1 MGRDQCALVLEKPVE
16 RRREERWRVR
26 FGARRLDARHHA
38 QALTVIDLSAS
49 GFLIEVTQALPVG
62 TCMIVELPKGV
73 SKICR
78 TVWNSGSYHGAQ
90 FSEPLSTAELES
102 LLSPPPTIWPVTL
115 ELDDATDLGS
125 LPQEEPDH
133 DADDNGERFSH
144 TTSAW
149 LIAGATAILW
159 ALLGFGAWAAAA
171 WVR

>member
-1 MGRDQCALVLEKPVE
+1 MILEKPAE
-16 RRREERWRVR
+16 RRREERWRVC
-26 FGARRLDARHHA
+26 FGARRLDARPHA

-49 GFLIEVTQALPVG
+49 GLLIKVDQILPVG
-62 TCMIVELPKGV
+62 TCMIVELPNSV

-78 TVWNSGSYHGAQ
+78 TVWNSGNYHGAQ

-102 LLSPPPTIWPVTL
+102 LLSPPPTIWPLTL
-115 ELDDATDLGS
+115 ELDEATDLGS

-133 DADDNGERFSH
+133 DADDNSEPLSQ
-144 TTSAW
+144 TASAW

-171 WVR
+171 